1 MRNIKQGEI
10 TRCQITRSGLTLS
23 FYETQN
29 LNMEYLVEYQGAP
42 IALVY
47 GKDVDLVQGIT
58 MPRFSIMSLAYDIV
72 KHLLNQDISGMNNT
86 IRDYMAV
93 RPYEVPI

>member
-1 MRNIKQGEI
+1 MRNIEPGKI
-10 TRCQITRSGLTLS
+10 THCRITRSGLTLS

-29 LNMEYLVEYQGAP
+29 LDMEYLVEYQGTP

-47 GKDVDLVQGIT
+47 GKDVDLVQGIV
-58 MPRFSIMSLAYDIV
+58 MPRFSVMSLAYDII
-72 KHLLNQDISGMNNT
+72 KHLLSNDLAGMNNV